1 MNALTKFFSFKPSK
15 KTLKGPLTLCALFAV
30 AVLLGPG
37 CSGCFESD
45 DSLERAVQP
54 QFLTLNVADGIPSV
68 HTRVITGS
76 PAVTESIHG
85 FAETGTPTMIVE
97 KGAYMDGKEW
107 IEATYNFSPS
117 GSETVSDA
125 YVARAYKL
133 NLGVVMG
140 TAAAPLMRNIGMA
153 PVVVPNVIV
162 MQADH
167 TIGPIDIYV
176 TAPGTNLATVGPDAA
191 DRAYANYTIM
201 NAIHTGATFQ
211 VRATLAGT
219 KTVVAD
225 FGTTTT
231 AKERTSYVFVMAEV
245 AGAKLLRNLEYTQN

>member
-1 MNALTKFFSFKPSK
+1 MNALTKLFSFKPAK
-15 KTLKGPLTLCALFAV
+15 KTLKGPITLCALFAV

-37 CSGCFESD
+37 CSGCIESD
-45 DSLERAVQP
+45 QELGSNPQP
-54 QFLTLNVADGIPSV
+54 KFLTLNVADGIPSV
-68 HTRVITGS
+68 HSRVITGT
-76 PAVTESIHG
+76 PGVTDTISLD
-85 FAETGTPTMIVE
+85 AATGTPTPIVE
-97 KGAYMDGKEW
+97 KGVYLFGKEW
-107 IEATYNFSPS
+107 INATYNFSPS
-117 GSETVSDA
+117 GSTTISDT
-125 YVARAYKL
+125 YEARAYKL

-225 FGTTTT
+225 FGTT
-231 AKERTSYVFVMAEV
+231 AAARERTSYVFVMAEV
-245 AGAKLLRNLEYTQN
+245 SGAKMLRNLEFTQD